1 MTHSISKPQEPA
13 EQVDRPADQPALP
26 AKAKR
31 SPRRILLPLGIL
43 AIVAGLAA
51 WYFLS
56 RPKSG
61 DLEFSGRIEGYETDV
76 GTKASGRVEQ
86 VTVREGA
93 QVKQGQLLARLDDD
107 QVQAQLQ
114 GAEAKLK
121 AAQQQAENAKLQI
134 GVLQSQITEAQVRL
148 QQSKGDASGRV
159 SQAEA
164 QVAAAEA
171 QLAQAQAQV
180 LQAQADLDLAQADR
194 DRYAQLVQ
202 QGAATQQR
210 ADQADASYRS
220 TQAILQSRRSAVA
233 AAQKQVNAAEGG
245 LTQSRSTSF
254 NPAINTAEIDRLNTQ
269 LRQAQVQLKS
279 AQADI
284 NNAEATR
291 KQILSQVN
299 DLTINSP
306 IHGVVIT
313 RSVEPG
319 TVVSPGKVLLTV
331 LDLNTVYLRAFVP
344 EGEIGKVR
352 VGQRAKVYLDSAPDR
367 ALTAHVTA
375 IDTEASFTPENIYFK
390 TDRVQQVF
398 GMKLA
403 IDNPNGFAKPG
414 MPADGVIVLEK
425 GQD

>member
-1 MTHSISKPQEPA
+1 MTHSISTPQEPA
-13 EQVDRPADQPALP
+13 GTADQPVP

-43 AIVAGLAA
+43 AIVAGLAT

-56 RPKSG
+56 RPKSS

-93 QVKQGQLLARLDDD
+93 DVKQGQLLARLDDD

-114 GAEAKLK
+114 GAEAKLR

-148 QQSKGDASGRV
+148 QQSQGDASGRV

-180 LQAQADLDLAQADR
+180 LQAQADRDLARTDR

-220 TQAILQSRRSAVA
+220 AQAILQSRQSAVA

-245 LTQSRSTSF
+245 LMQSRSTSF
-254 NPAINTAEIDRLNTQ
+254 NPQINTAEIDRLNTQ

-284 NNAEATR
+284 NNAEANR

-299 DLTINSP
+299 DLTIHSP
-306 IHGVVIT
+306 IRGVVIT

-331 LDLNTVYLRAFVP
+331 LDLNTVYMRAFVP
-344 EGEIGKVR
+344 EGDIGKVR
-352 VGQRAKVYLDSAPDR
+352 VGQSAKVYLDSAPDR

-390 TDRVQQVF
+390 SDRVQQVF
-398 GMKLA
+398 GIKLA
-403 IDNPNGFAKPG
+403 IDNPDGFAKPG
-414 MPADGVIVLEK
+414 MPADGAIGLEPAK
-425 GQD
+425 PQNAKE